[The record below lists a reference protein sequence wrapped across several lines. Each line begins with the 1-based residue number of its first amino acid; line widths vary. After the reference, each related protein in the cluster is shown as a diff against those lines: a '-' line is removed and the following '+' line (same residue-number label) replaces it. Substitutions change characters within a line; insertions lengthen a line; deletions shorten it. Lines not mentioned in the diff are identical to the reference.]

1 MAGTGKESLRQVQ
14 QQALQQR
21 LNIQNVAL
29 GRLLEMNM
37 VQFEDEVRRELDD
50 NPALELKNGETDKET
65 DDFNETP
72 EQL

>member
-1 MAGTGKESLRQVQ
+1 MVSTGKESLRQVQ

-50 NPALELKNGETDKET
+50 NPYLS
-65 DDFNETP
+65 
-72 EQL
+72 

>member
-50 NPALELKNGETDKET
+50 NPALELKKR
-65 DDFNETP
+65 
-72 EQL
+72 

>member
-72 EQL
+72 